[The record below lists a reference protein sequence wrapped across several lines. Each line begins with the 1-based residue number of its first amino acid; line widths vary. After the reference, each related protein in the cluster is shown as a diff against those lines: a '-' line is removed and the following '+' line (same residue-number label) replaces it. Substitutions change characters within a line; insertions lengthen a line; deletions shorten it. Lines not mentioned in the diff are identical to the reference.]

1 MQYDSLG
8 YLVCWSL
15 LYSGQ
20 YSFAVYLLDNTL
32 KFFNINYKEV
42 RFPLARTLLRERAA
56 HFSASSYRVP
66 YFQAADQLTHAYKYG
81 SFEKVIEFL
90 NFRER
95 LKNSFHYSLVTIE
108 HLINDLIHLPSHET
122 TMQVSTLV
130 LCQSIFFF
138 PRPLCE
144 YILFAIHSQ
153 LSSCQ

>member
-42 RFPLARTLLRERAA
+42 SYHLLLIVEAA
-56 HFSASSYRVP
+56 NYFENHFIYWFN
-66 YFQAADQLTHAYKYG
+66 FQAADQLTHAYKYG

-122 TMQVSTLV
+122 TMQVRS
-130 LCQSIFFF
+130 
-138 PRPLCE
+138 
-144 YILFAIHSQ
+144 YA
-153 LSSCQ
+153 